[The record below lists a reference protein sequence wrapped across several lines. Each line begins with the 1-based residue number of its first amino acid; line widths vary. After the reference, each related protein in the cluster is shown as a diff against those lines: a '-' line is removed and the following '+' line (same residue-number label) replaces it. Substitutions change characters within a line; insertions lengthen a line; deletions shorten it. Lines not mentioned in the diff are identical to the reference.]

1 MPHTMRRRVLGTVVH
16 ATLWLGLASA
26 LGGCGFQLQGTHTM
40 AFQTVQLTG
49 FAGNSPLASE
59 LAHALQA
66 NGVRVVDSTLSA
78 TQAASATQVPIT
90 HIVLDGMRDKRGMAV
105 STTTAYGQ
113 VRDVTA
119 SNSLRFRVLRG
130 DGSVLLPP
138 TDVALSRDMS
148 YNETNALAKQDESEA
163 LYKAMQSDIV
173 SQVMRRL
180 AAIRP
185 DQLQTPPAP
194 PAPAQPVTLSEWE
207 AAREA
212 AREARAATSAASGAA
227 SGVGPAPATPAR

>member
-1 MPHTMRRRVLGTVVH
+1 MQQAMHRRVLR
-16 ATLWLGLASA
+16 AAKLAWLASA
-26 LGGCGFQLQGTHTM
+26 LSLAGCGFQLQGTHDM

-59 LAHALQA
+59 LAHALQSS
-66 NGVRVVDSTLSA
+66 GVRVVDSTLSA
-78 TQAASATQVPIT
+78 TQAASAARVPIT
-90 HIVLDGMRDKRGMAV
+90 HIVLDGMRDQRGMAV

-130 DGSVLLPP
+130 DGSVLLKP

-163 LYKAMQSDIV
+163 LYTAMQSDIV

-185 DQLQTPPAP
+185 EQLQTPPAP
-194 PAPAQPVTLSEWE
+194 PVPAQPVSLSEWE
-207 AAREA
+207 AARQ
-212 AREARAATSAASGAA
+212 ARAASGAA
-227 SGVGPAPATPAR
+227 SGPAR

>member
-1 MPHTMRRRVLGTVVH
+1 MQLAMRRRVLL
-16 ATLWLGLASA
+16 ATPMACLALLASA
-26 LGGCGFQLQGTHTM
+26 LSLAGCGFQLQGTHNM

-49 FAGNSPLASE
+49 FAGNSPMASE

-66 NGVRVVDSTLSA
+66 SGVRVVDSTLSA
-78 TQAASATQVPIT
+78 TQAASSARVPLT
-90 HIVLDGMRDKRGMAV
+90 HIVLDGMRDKRNMAV

-130 DGSVLLPP
+130 DGSVLLAP
-138 TDVALSRDMS
+138 TDVSLSRDMS
-148 YNETNALAKQDESEA
+148 YNETNALAKQDESQA

-185 DQLQTPPAP
+185 EQLESPPAAP
-194 PAPAQPVTLSEWE
+194 VPAQPVSLSEWE
-207 AAREA
+207 AARDA
-212 AREARAATSAASGAA
+212 ARQARAAGDAASGAA
-227 SGVGPAPATPAR
+227 SAPAASPAR

>member
-1 MPHTMRRRVLGTVVH
+1 MQQAMRRRVLRAARLAV
-16 ATLWLGLASA
+16 LASA
-26 LGGCGFQLQGTHTM
+26 LSLGACGFQLQGTHNM

-59 LAHALQA
+59 LAHALQSS
-66 NGVRVVDSTLSA
+66 GVRVVDSTLSA
-78 TQAASATQVPIT
+78 TQAASAVRVPIT
-90 HIVLDGMRDKRGMAV
+90 HIVLDGMRDQRGMTV

-130 DGSVLLPP
+130 DGSVLLKP

-148 YNETNALAKQDESEA
+148 YNETKALAKQDESEA

-185 DQLQTPPAP
+185 EQLQTPPAP
-194 PAPAQPVTLSEWE
+194 PVPAQPVSLSEWD

-212 AREARAATSAASGAA
+212 ARQARAASSAASGAA
-227 SGVGPAPATPAR
+227 SSPAR

>member
-1 MPHTMRRRVLGTVVH
+1 MHHAMRRRALL
-16 ATLWLGLASA
+16 AAQAALLASA
-26 LGGCGFQLQGTHTM
+26 LSLGGCGFQLQGTHNM

-49 FAGNSPLASE
+49 FADNSPMASE

-66 NGVRVVDSTLSA
+66 SGVKVVDSTLSA
-78 TQAASATQVPIT
+78 TQAASSARVPIT
-90 HIVLDGMRDKRGMAV
+90 HIVLDGLRDNRGMAV

-130 DGSVLLPP
+130 DGSLLLKP

-148 YNETNALAKQDESEA
+148 YNETNALAKQSESEA
-163 LYKAMQSDIV
+163 LYKAMQSDIGA
-173 SQVMRRL
+173 QVMRRL

-185 DQLQTPPAP
+185 EQLVTPPAP
-194 PAPAQPVTLSEWE
+194 PAPVQPVSLSEWE
-207 AAREA
+207 AARQ
-212 AREARAATSAASGAA
+212 ARAAAGAASGATA
-227 SGVGPAPATPAR
+227 ATPAPAR